1 MGTKFSAPSVAGM
14 QSTSVRRRGVVL
26 VTMCIGLFLVQ
37 LDVTVVA
44 VALPSV
50 GATLH
55 AGVSGL
61 QWVVDGY
68 SVTFAALLL
77 AGGTL
82 SDRYGHRRLAVAGL
96 LAFAAGSAA
105 CGFAPVA
112 GVLVA
117 ARAVQGIGAAMLLPA
132 TLAVITHAYPG
143 ERERARAIGVWT
155 AVAGLSLPAGP
166 LVGGLLI
173 AGPGWRWAFLLNLP
187 IIAAALVPVLTV
199 VPKDRP
205 GVPMVSEDRP
215 GVAAHPGAPVA
226 QKDRPGAVGRPDVP
240 GMLLGAATLA
250 ACVLGLIEGGR
261 DGWASPLTLVELA
274 AAVVLGFAFVRA
286 QRRAVAPMLPLELF
300 RDRRFTVANG
310 TALAMNLV
318 GIGLVF
324 VTTLYLQDVQ
334 HRPPLAAGLALM
346 PVFVPTVVL
355 AAVAGRVVAR
365 FGARPPAVAALLM
378 GAVGMGLLVLLD
390 VRTPYPQLLPALMLT
405 GASMGL
411 LATPLVSTA
420 VAAVPRQRAG
430 LAGGV
435 NNAARQTGG
444 ALGIALFGTF
454 AGSTAD
460 PQGFVSGLHVVGVFG
475 AALFAVAATVVALSL
490 GKTARPEEVTGR
502 EGAGREGGKAATTT

>member
-1 MGTKFSAPSVAGM
+1 
-14 QSTSVRRRGVVL
+14 
-26 VTMCIGLFLVQ
+26 MCIGLFLVQ

-117 ARAVQGIGAAMLLPA
+117 ARAVQGVGAAMLLPA
-132 TLAVITHAYPG
+132 TLAVITHAYPD

-205 GVPMVSEDRP
+205 GT
-215 GVAAHPGAPVA
+215 A
-226 QKDRPGAVGRPDVP
+226 GRPDVP
-240 GMLLGAATLA
+240 GILLGAATLT
-250 ACVLGLIEGGR
+250 ACALGLIEGGR
-261 DGWASPLTLVELA
+261 DGWTSPLTLAELA
-274 AAVVLGFAFVRA
+274 AAVVLGCAFVRA

-310 TALAMNLV
+310 AALAMNLV

-355 AAVAGRVVAR
+355 AAVAGRLVAR

-390 VRTPYPQLLPALMLT
+390 VRTPYPHLLPALMLT

-454 AGSTAD
+454 TGSTAD
-460 PQGFVSGLHVVGVFG
+460 PQGFVSGLHVVGVFA
-475 AALFAVAATVVALSL
+475 AALFAVAATVVTL
-490 GKTARPEEVTGR
+490 GLGNAGRQEGTEAYKDGAAGENRPGR
-502 EGAGREGGKAATTT
+502 GHGAGRGDEGAALLKRMLR